1 MEPGALDGLRVL
13 DLTDQKGGL
22 CGRLLADMGADVI
35 KIEPPD
41 GDPARR
47 IGPFLDDEPH
57 PDRSLFFW
65 FYNLNKRSVTV
76 DYRRAPGLE
85 LLLRMAGSA
94 DVIIESFKPG
104 TLEEL
109 GAGWEKLHRLN
120 PALIVCSIT
129 PFGQYGPYR
138 DYAADDT
145 VLTALSGM
153 LYTCGYPNE
162 PPVRPWGLQAYHCA
176 SYYAAIA
183 LIGALFARER
193 DGEGQWVDVS
203 IQEANAAGIE
213 HVAGNYFGA
222 QVIPG
227 RYGSMHWARG
237 FRVAKCKDGWVL
249 HCLAGDWTTLI
260 EWVKADGKAED
271 LGDPKWGERPY
282 QRANVEHVFDVL
294 DKWVAD
300 YRAGEL
306 LARAQELR
314 LPYGVAQWP
323 DKLLDDEHLAARG
336 YFREVEHPELQRTFR
351 YPGAPY
357 LFGAT
362 PWRVYR
368 RPPLLGEH
376 TAEVLSRDLGLGP
389 EELAALKYEEV
400 I

>member
-1 MEPGALDGLRVL
+1 
-13 DLTDQKGGL
+13 
-22 CGRLLADMGADVI
+22 MGADVI
-35 KIEPPD
+35 KVEPPG

-57 PDRSLFFW
+57 LDRSLFFW
-65 FYNLNKRSVTV
+65 FYNLNKRSVTL
-76 DYRRAPGLE
+76 DYRRDAGLE

-120 PALIVCSIT
+120 PALILCSIT

-153 LYTCGYPNE
+153 LYTCGYPKE
-162 PPVRPWGLQAYHCA
+162 APVRPWGLQAYHCA
-176 SYYAAIA
+176 AYYAAIA

-193 DGEGQWVDVS
+193 DGTGQRVDVS

-213 HVAGNYFGA
+213 HVAGNFFGA
-222 QVIPG
+222 RVIPG

-237 FRVAKCKDGWVL
+237 FRVGKCKDGWIL

-271 LGDPKWGERPY
+271 LVDPKWGERPY

-300 YRAGEL
+300 YRADEL

-323 DKLLDDEHLAARG
+323 DKLLEDEHLAARG
-336 YFREVEHPELQRTFR
+336 YFTDVEHPELQRTFR

-357 LFGAT
+357 LFGRT

-376 TAEVLSRDLGLGP
+376 TAEVLGTDLGLGAQ
-389 EELAALKYEEV
+389 ELATLKYEEV